1 MKTAKNLDHYCPVCG
16 ELLSPVAYRM
26 ASSLR
31 ETQQDKNEM
40 ALKKRVVEKERSF
53 YCKKCQK
60 DIHLPLFI
68 HK

>member
-40 ALKKRVVEKERSF
+40 ALKKRVVEKEHSF